1 MVLLLSP
8 GRSVAAAAAPG
19 AVCVPVIS
27 RRVSRVA
34 AVPARLRPPGI
45 ISISDPMPLRPDV
58 PCVRVPVLLDG

>member
-1 MVLLLSP
+1 VVLLLSP
-8 GRSVAAAAAPG
+8 GRSVAAAAPG

-45 ISISDPMPLRPDV
+45 ISISMMALRRDV
-58 PCVRVPVLLDG
+58 PARVPVLLDG